1 MTETRFKQAMKN
13 QFKKVQFTETYK
25 EAVRKGIHEEL
36 SDQVLLPMLQTMR
49 SGYEITQLLYTNNK
63 EVVHFNEG
71 MIYASLHRLEQQ
83 QLVVSEWHEN
93 EKRYV
98 LSRKGVKLLTKLN
111 KETDKLPS
119 LQQLLKEVRYAND

>member
-13 QFKKVQFTETYK
+13 QFKKMQFTETHK
-25 EAVRKGIHEEL
+25 EAIRKGIHEEL

-49 SGYEITQLLYTNNK
+49 SGYEITQLLYTKNK
-63 EVVHFNEG
+63 EKVNLNEG
-71 MIYASLHRLEQQ
+71 VIYASLHRLEQQ
-83 QLVVSEWHEN
+83 QLIISEWYGN

-98 LSRKGVKLLTKLN
+98 LSRKGVQLLTKLN

-119 LQQLLKEVRYAND
+119 LQLLLKEVRYAND

>member
-13 QFKKVQFTETYK
+13 QFKKVQFTETHK

-49 SGYEITQLLYTNNK
+49 SGYEITQLLYTKNK

-71 MIYASLHRLEQQ
+71 IIYASLHRLEQQ
-83 QLVVSEWHEN
+83 QLVVSEWREN
-93 EKRYV
+93 EKRYF

>member
-13 QFKKVQFTETYK
+13 QFQKVQFTEK
-25 EAVRKGIHEEL
+25 HREAVRKGMHEEL
-36 SDQVLLPMLQTMR
+36 SDQVLLPLLQTMR
-49 SGYEITQLLYTNNK
+49 TGYEITQLLYTKNK
-63 EVVHFNEG
+63 DVVHFNEG

-98 LSRKGVKLLTKLN
+98 LSHKGIKLLTKLN
-111 KETDKLPS
+111 KETEKLPS
-119 LQQLLKEVRYAND
+119 LQQLLKEMCYAND

>member
-1 MTETRFKQAMKN
+1 METRFKQAMKN
-13 QFKKVQFTETYK
+13 QFQKVQFTEK
-25 EAVRKGIHEEL
+25 HREAVRKGIHEEL

-49 SGYEITQLLYTNNK
+49 SGYELTQLLYTKNK
-63 EVVHFNEG
+63 DVVHFNEG

-98 LSRKGVKLLTKLN
+98 LSNKGVKLLAKLY
-111 KETDKLPS
+111 KETYFPS
-119 LQQLLKEVRYAND
+119 IQQLLKEARYAND